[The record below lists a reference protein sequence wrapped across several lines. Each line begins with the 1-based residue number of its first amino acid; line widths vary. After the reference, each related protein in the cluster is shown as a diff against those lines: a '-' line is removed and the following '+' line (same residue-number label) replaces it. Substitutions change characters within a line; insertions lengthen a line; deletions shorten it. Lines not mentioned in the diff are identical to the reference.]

1 MKIIVVGGGIMGLS
15 TALAL
20 HTAGHRVTLLE
31 QGPIP
36 NPLGSSVDDHRLIRH
51 PYGPMTGY
59 AKMINPA
66 FAAWEQTWAA
76 LGRSLYHPTGTLIL
90 ARDDTTWAE
99 ASLSDMAELGI
110 ATQMLD
116 DQKLH
121 EMAPMLQNI
130 KDTFAAYVDSGGVL
144 GTGRSSACG
153 CWDDELCEG
162 LDGSNWMSWG
172 C

>member
-66 FAAWEQTWAA
+66 FAAWERTWAA

-99 ASLSDMAELGI
+99 ASLSDMDELGI
-110 ATQMLD
+110 ATHMLV

-121 EMAPMLQNI
+121 EMAAICMET
-130 KDTFAAYVDSGGVL
+130 KSEKSSG
-144 GTGRSSACG
+144 AHP
-153 CWDDELCEG
+153 WF
-162 LDGSNWMSWG
+162 
-172 C
+172 